1 MSDMGELFNEWKK
14 LKQEKRQS
22 NLQFSTELLKASGF
36 EFESKNN
43 GVHLI
48 VTTGRGKIDF
58 WPSTGLFQARWNGW
72 QGRGIRNLLKT
83 LEQVK

>member
-48 VTTGRGKIDF
+48 IDTDDGKIDF
-58 WPSTGLFQARWNGW
+58 WPSTGLFQTRWD
-72 QGRGIRNLLKT
+72 GRQRRGVKNLIKT
-83 LEQVK
+83 LEGGK